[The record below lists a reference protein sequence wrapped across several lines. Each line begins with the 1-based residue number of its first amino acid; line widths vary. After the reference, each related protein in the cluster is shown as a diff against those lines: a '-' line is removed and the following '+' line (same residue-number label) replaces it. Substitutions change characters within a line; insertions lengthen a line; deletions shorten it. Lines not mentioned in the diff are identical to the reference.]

1 MSDVQFNEL
10 MQAFQVVSFLFAGFF
25 GFMSA

>member
-1 MSDVQFNEL
+1 MSDIQFNEL
-10 MQAFQVVSFLFAGFF
+10 MQTIQVVSFLFAGFL